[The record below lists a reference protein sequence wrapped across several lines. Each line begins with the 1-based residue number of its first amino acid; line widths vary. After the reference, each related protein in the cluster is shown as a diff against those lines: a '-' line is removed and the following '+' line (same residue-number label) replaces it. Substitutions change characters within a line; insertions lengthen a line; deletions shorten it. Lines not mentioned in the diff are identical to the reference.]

1 MRDLFWNTVR
11 DTLAPEVR
19 SLNIMSE
26 IDRIN
31 VKKNL
36 PRLVVAYT
44 RRFSLK
50 KKTSST
56 QRFVLDC

>member
-50 KKTSST
+50 KKPLA
-56 QRFVLDC
+56 RRGLF